1 MFKKN
6 ENQYE
11 DFSEVQEREEQKRYD
26 RIQAIKDAIVIIA
39 VVAVVVAI
47 VWYDKNGGDINTE
60 SRGNSVVATSV
71 DCPANSEYMSLE
83 SAESE
88 EERALLE
95 GVEASIA
102 AANCYETMHPDMNE
116 DQKAEYNKLVFN
128 ALREYSEYRQF
139 CEEKHAVDDLMPI
152 ENEARSEIE
161 EIPIPPDPV
170 PVVDDPNSN

>member
-11 DFSEVQEREEQKRYD
+11 DFSEVQEREEQKRYE

-39 VVAVVVAI
+39 VVAIVVAI
-47 VWYDKNGGDINTE
+47 VWYDKNGGETNTE
-60 SRGNSVVATSV
+60 SRGNDVVVTLD

-83 SAESE
+83 LAESE

-95 GVEASIA
+95 GVEVAIA

-116 DQKAEYNKLVFN
+116 DQKAEYNKLVFS

-139 CEEKHAVDDLMPI
+139 CEKKHAADDLMPN
-152 ENEARSEIE
+152 ENDTRSKSA
-161 EIPIPPDPV
+161 EIPAPPDPV
-170 PVVDDPNSN
+170 PVVDDSNSN